1 MLLIADDNLDG
12 CKLSVTSAGE
22 MLIFDPSD
30 QTISE
35 DLKINLAKY
44 LEQIRDG
51 LLLRKL
57 HYEGEEL
64 GLVSSA

>member
-1 MLLIADDNLDG
+1 MLIADDNMDG
-12 CKLSVTSAGE
+12 CKLAVSSSGNV
-22 MLIFDPSD
+22 LVFDPSD

-35 DLKINLAKY
+35 DLMQTFGQYIEY
-44 LEQIRDG
+44 IRDN

-57 HYEGEEL
+57 HYEGPEL

>member
-1 MLLIADDNLDG
+1 
-12 CKLSVTSAGE
+12 

-30 QTISE
+30 QSISE
-35 DLKINLAKY
+35 DLKLNFAQY

-57 HYEGEEL
+57 HYEGPEL

>member
-1 MLLIADDNLDG
+1 
-12 CKLSVTSAGE
+12 

-30 QTISE
+30 QSISE
-35 DLKINLAKY
+35 DLKLSFAKY

-57 HYEGEEL
+57 HYEGVEL

>member
-1 MLLIADDNLDG
+1 MLIADDNMDG
-12 CKLSVTSAGE
+12 CKLAVSSSGNV
-22 MLIFDPSD
+22 LVFDPSD

-35 DLKINLAKY
+35 DLMQTFGQYI
-44 LEQIRDG
+44 EHIRDN

-57 HYEGEEL
+57 HYEGPEL